1 MNALRSLT
9 SLQRRLLS
17 TLLTALSL
25 VSAHASISPS
35 LTSLQYDNFTGDIIA
50 SDAANPNPGFDR
62 DALHAR
68 TVWNFS
74 KSPGQAESA
83 ICEWRF
89 ILLEE
94 ATGAA
99 QLIRTASGASG
110 TVFTVARTVGFNL
123 SITPQSRSE
132 TISADLVP
140 LARLLPGTRYRLRCQ
155 FWRDSGAGMT
165 LQSVHDE
172 EWRRIWHF
180 PELNPATTDD
190 FTLAVVSSA
199 TLQRNNIIR
208 SQPGQNAFKLDV
220 SFTVRR
226 YDNWLAT
233 SPQSTNTFIPVVVS
247 LTNILTNTDLALSGN
262 ATNQSVGIPQFAQ
275 SGTLRVP
282 AESTLNVTL
291 DVLPSDWTTLNP
303 IPLHACRISVRH
315 GDDQSLELHNHLAF
329 SRYLAGLTGNI
340 RFGPLLTTFSALQ
353 NDFANTAVAPTEA
366 GFRARG
372 PVKLAPTGGTIP
384 GTLHT
389 FTMDMQELHMAFNG
403 DLHLTQLGALIGVT
417 APDFPD
423 RQSINNTTLQRGP
436 ITLTSN
442 GAQSYGYTLFLP
454 RGIGFSYESTPRRR
468 RLISKITSPAISPLT
483 SSLIPVSDPSVG
495 NAGNRIR
502 ICLERVP
509 QIFTANSL
517 TFLLGSGRFTF
528 TPVDIT
534 YVREKQASVLDRLN
548 DIGPASA
555 ANPAAIRHHSNEEVH
570 RFIELPALATA
581 AFVESAPDGGASIR
595 SLSLRPMRE
604 GSFFTHFP
612 NRVPVQW
619 NSLALPSPG
628 QFVISSD
635 RVSTAS
641 AIEGLSPFVIR
652 YGRDCFEAAAC
663 DPPIPA
669 AGPGSINCTPASN
682 RLAFT
687 ENGGL
692 QAAVTFGS
700 HTLRWGS
707 VNGVLFA
714 QNSGPFTS
722 GSFYMPGN
730 HLPWRSPA
738 GTPDAATAA
747 IARKNRAATLHF
759 AAFNVATPEVPG
771 TNAYRSGNG
780 DYAGLNLRMSN
791 GTASATSTIA
801 GVSTGPYGLTN
812 ASKYYT
818 RPGGVSGKHESVPL
832 TLTRRIYGMDVS
844 LRNLRLAY
852 LDNANSDSAI
862 DGGLTVGTNAA
873 ASRASHFSLDFASLL
888 FNCRG
893 GLKSASLGPSPDFT
907 LTYWGTLVRPLV
919 LEFAQPANC
928 ADATQGFLK
937 LGCQARLPSLGG
949 ANPWLAGTLGFR
961 GTDGSLVAKADADA
975 AGSGL
980 TSRFSVPSSVT
991 LAGPGSTTY
1000 SLTPATE
1007 AYLNRWPGPGVA
1019 PLTGFANLAGTI
1031 DVPFFENLR
1040 AHLHTSPDPNPAVVS
1055 TILIGPDDASGAL
1068 TSADFDPS
1076 NTGAP
1081 PGKTIAQYRA
1091 NYPLSARKNWL
1102 GLVDFTFPIS
1112 WSASDRRFSSTAPLS
1127 KNLFIVTPEAHIES
1141 LTPATA
1147 DISFGV
1153 DFSSGLSQLNVSS
1166 LYGELAGAGG
1176 NLLSKLS
1183 SNLGIDFP
1191 SVLYNISNLDDAF
1204 SDNLRDLVQSPVQS
1218 LTDPV
1223 AAQLYQASLTEAAAR
1238 TQLGIVLGNLGASG
1252 QPLRSALA
1260 SIVGPSSGPPSGA
1273 VKVVADLRAALADA
1287 KNISKA
1293 VSAISGIADVPIP
1306 DNISEALSQLDS
1318 LLATLEGDISSIA
1331 ASALSGPLATS
1342 VETALPVSA
1351 EWESAVQQALAVLH
1365 EIHGPNFPAAF
1376 PGPSGEAAFKAAFAN
1391 AVIDQFL
1398 GRDEAAD
1405 LQQILRIHLSPL
1417 HDALR
1422 NATDSLLSAIN
1433 RAAADATGA
1442 LGAEIFANANGVLGG
1457 AVDNPIQTAK
1467 ITGYA
1472 RINGDSLS
1480 ELRLDAKLLMK
1491 VPDET
1496 KFDASLLIRDLHSD
1510 TPGAACRLAGGAAAD
1525 VTISAATTTTLS
1537 GSPTT
1542 LEAALKVSL
1551 DSSGVPVGLAGRFG
1565 IDGELDFQGLKI
1577 TKLEL
1582 GAGFGANDA
1591 YLYGKAAGKSD
1602 VADLDAAVFLGKTC
1616 DPDVLTRTDPS
1627 VGATL
1632 TRAGQASPGS
1642 DFGLPSS
1649 ANPLYGIYAYGAGA
1663 ISVNSLI
1670 GIPPSCFLNIK
1681 AGAGSGYGVFYR
1693 GNSLAPVMRQTFS
1706 ISGEVLCICDIGA
1719 TLDMTAAVVI
1729 AKLPGQSVFDAL
1741 KNATL
1746 AGQASANFTIEVG
1759 IDPFSVEFD
1768 KTFTLYFILNKNQS
1782 PPLKLDYD
1790 L

>member
-17 TLLTALSL
+17 TLLAALSL

-50 SDAANPNPGFDR
+50 SDASNANPGFDR

-68 TVWNFS
+68 TVWNFA
-74 KSPGQAESA
+74 KSAGQAESA
-83 ICEWRF
+83 VCEWRF
-89 ILLEE
+89 SLIEE
-94 ATGAA
+94 TTGAA
-99 QLIRTASGASG
+99 HLIRTASGGSG
-110 TVFTVARTVGFNL
+110 TVFTIARTVGFNL
-123 SITPQSRSE
+123 SFNPLNRTE

-140 LARLLPGTRYRLRCQ
+140 LTRLLPGTRYRLRCQ

-165 LQSVHDE
+165 LQSAHDE

-180 PELNPATTDD
+180 PELSPATADD
-190 FTLAVVSSA
+190 FTIAVVSSV
-199 TLQRNNIIR
+199 TLQKNNIIR

-220 SFTVRR
+220 SLTVRR

-233 SPQSTNTFIPVVVS
+233 SPQSTNTFIPIVVS
-247 LTNILTNTDLALSGN
+247 LTNSATNTDLTLSGS
-262 ATNQSVGIPQFAQ
+262 ATNQSVSLPQFAQ
-275 SGTLRVP
+275 SGALRVP
-282 AESTLNVTL
+282 AETTLNVTL
-291 DVLPSDWTTLNP
+291 DVLPSDWTTLDP
-303 IPLHACRISVRH
+303 FPLHTCRISVRH
-315 GDDQSLELHNHLAF
+315 SDDQSLELHNHLAF

-340 RFGPLLTTFSALQ
+340 RFGPLLTTFSNLQ

-372 PVKLAPTGGTIP
+372 PVKLAAAGGTIP

-403 DLHLTQLGALIGVT
+403 DLHLTQPGALIGVT

-423 RQSINNTTLQRGP
+423 RQAINNTTLQRGP
-436 ITLTSN
+436 ISLTTN

-454 RGIGFSYESTPRRR
+454 RGMGFTYESTPRRR
-468 RLISKITSPAISPLT
+468 RLTTKITSAGLVPLT
-483 SSLIPVSDPSVG
+483 SALIPVSDPSIG

-528 TPVDIT
+528 TPVDIL
-534 YVREKQASVLDRLN
+534 YVREKQASIFDRLN

-555 ANPAAIRHHSNEEVH
+555 ANPAALRHNSNEEVH
-570 RFIELPALATA
+570 RFIDLPAFATA

-595 SLSLRPMRE
+595 SLSLRPKRE

-612 NRVPVQW
+612 NGIPVQW
-619 NSLALPSPG
+619 NSLALASPG
-628 QFVISSD
+628 QFSIASD
-635 RVSTAS
+635 KVSTAS
-641 AIEGLSPFVIR
+641 VIEGITPLLIR

-669 AGPGSINCTPASN
+669 AGPGAINCIPAGN
-682 RLAFT
+682 KLAFT

-692 QAAVTFGS
+692 QASVTFGS

-714 QNSGPFTS
+714 QNTGPFTS

-730 HLPWRSPA
+730 HLPWRSPT

-747 IARKNRAATLHF
+747 IAQKNRAATLHF
-759 AAFNVATPEVPG
+759 AGFNTTTSEVPG
-771 TNAYRSGNG
+771 TNAYRIGNG

-791 GTASATSTIA
+791 GNASAISIIA
-801 GVSTGPYGLTN
+801 GVSTGSYGLTN

-818 RPGGVSGKHESVPL
+818 RLGGVSGKHESVPL
-832 TLTRRIYGMDVS
+832 TLTKRIYGMDVS

-937 LGCQARLPSLGG
+937 LGCQAKLPSLGG
-949 ANPWLAGTLGFR
+949 SNPWLAGTLGFR

-1007 AYLNRWPGPGVA
+1007 AYLNRWPGPGNA

-1076 NTGAP
+1076 NSGAP
-1081 PGKTIAQYRA
+1081 PGISIAQYRA

-1112 WSASDRRFSSTAPLS
+1112 WSASDRRFSSTSPLS
-1127 KNLFIVTPEAHIES
+1127 KNLFIVTPEARIES
-1141 LTPATA
+1141 ITPATA
-1147 DISFGV
+1147 DISFGA

-1176 NLLSKLS
+1176 SLLSKLS
-1183 SNLGIDFP
+1183 SNLGIDFS
-1191 SVLYNISNLDDAF
+1191 SVLSNISNLDDAF
-1204 SDNLRDLVQSPVQS
+1204 SDNLRDLVQPPVQS

-1238 TQLGIVLGNLGASG
+1238 TQLGIVLANLGASG
-1252 QPLRSALA
+1252 QPLRSALS
-1260 SIVGPSSGPPSGA
+1260 SIVGSSGGPPSGA
-1273 VKVVADLRAALADA
+1273 VRVVADLRSALADA
-1287 KNISKA
+1287 KHISDA

-1306 DNISEALSQLDS
+1306 DNISETLTQLDS
-1318 LLATLEGDISSIA
+1318 LLAALQGDISGIA
-1331 ASALSGPLATS
+1331 TSALNGPLATS
-1342 VETALPVSA
+1342 VEAALPVSA

-1365 EIHGPNFPAAF
+1365 EIHGPNLPAAF
-1376 PGPSGEAAFKAAFAN
+1376 PGPSGEAAFKAAFAS

-1398 GRDEAAD
+1398 GRDEAAE
-1405 LQQILRIHLSPL
+1405 LQQILRIHLTPL

-1422 NATDSLLSAIN
+1422 DATDSLLSAIN

-1467 ITGYA
+1467 LTGYA

-1480 ELRLDAKLLMK
+1480 ELRIDARLLMK

-1525 VTISAATTTTLS
+1525 VTISAATTTTIS

-1551 DSSGVPVGLAGRFG
+1551 DSSGIPVGLAGRFG

-1649 ANPLYGIYAYGAGA
+1649 DKPLYGIYAYGAGA

-1768 KTFTLYFILNKNQS
+1768 KTFTLYFRLNKNQS

>member
-17 TLLTALSL
+17 ALLAALSL

-35 LTSLQYDNFTGDIIA
+35 LTSLQYDNFTGDLIA
-50 SDAANPNPGFDR
+50 SDAANANPGFDR

-74 KSPGQAESA
+74 KSAGQAESA
-83 ICEWRF
+83 VCEWRF

-94 ATGAA
+94 TSGAA
-99 QLIRTASGASG
+99 QLIRTAAGGSG
-110 TVFTVARTVGFNL
+110 TVFTIARTVGFNL
-123 SITPQSRSE
+123 SIVPQNRSE

-140 LARLLPGTRYRLRCQ
+140 LTRLLPGTRYRLRCQ

-180 PELNPATTDD
+180 PELSPTTADD

-199 TLQRNNIIR
+199 TLQKNNIIR

-233 SPQSTNTFIPVVVS
+233 SPQSTTTFIPVVAS
-247 LTNILTNTDLALSGN
+247 LTNVLTNTDLTLSGS
-262 ATNQSVGIPQFAQ
+262 ATNQPITIPQFAQ

-291 DVLPSDWTTLNP
+291 DILPSDWTTLNP

-315 GDDQSLELHNHLAF
+315 SDDQSLELHDHLAF
-329 SRYLAGLTGNI
+329 SRFLAGLTGNI

-353 NDFANTAVAPTEA
+353 NDFANAAVAPTEA

-372 PVKLAPTGGTIP
+372 PVTLAAAGGTIP
-384 GTLHT
+384 GTPHK
-389 FTMDMQELHMAFNG
+389 FTMNLQELHMAFNG
-403 DLHLTQLGALIGVT
+403 DLHLTQPGALIGVT

-436 ITLTSN
+436 ITLTTN
-442 GAQSYGYTLFLP
+442 GAQAYGYTLFLP
-454 RGIGFSYESTPRRR
+454 RGMGFSYESTPRRR
-468 RLISKITSPAISPLT
+468 RLTSKITFAGAVPLT
-483 SSLIPVSDPSVG
+483 SSLI
-495 NAGNRIR
+495 
-502 ICLERVP
+502 
-509 QIFTANSL
+509 TANSL
-517 TFLLGSGRFTF
+517 TFNLGSGRFTF
-528 TPVDIT
+528 TPVDIL
-534 YVREKQASVLDRLN
+534 YVREKQASIFDRLN

-555 ANPAAIRHHSNEEVH
+555 ANPAALRHNSNEEVH

-595 SLSLRPMRE
+595 SLSLRPKRE
-604 GSFFTHFP
+604 GSFLTHFP
-612 NRVPVQW
+612 NGIPVQW

-641 AIEGLSPFVIR
+641 AIEGLSPLLIR

-663 DPPIPA
+663 VPPIPA
-669 AGPGSINCTPASN
+669 AGPGSINCTPAAN

-700 HTLRWGS
+700 HTLRWGN
-707 VNGVLFA
+707 VNGALFA
-714 QNSGPFTS
+714 QNTGPFTS

-730 HLPWRSPA
+730 HLPWRSPT

-747 IARKNRAATLHF
+747 IAQKNRAATLHF
-759 AAFNVATPEVPG
+759 AGFNTATPEVPG
-771 TNAYRSGNG
+771 TNAYRTGNG
-780 DYAGLNLRMSN
+780 DYAGLNLRISN
-791 GTASATSTIA
+791 GNASGSSTIA
-801 GVSTGPYGLTN
+801 GVTTGSYGLTN

-818 RPGGVSGKHESVPL
+818 RLGGVSGKHESVPL
-832 TLTRRIYGMDVS
+832 TLTKRIYGMDVS

-907 LTYWGTLVRPLV
+907 LTYWGTLVRPLI

-937 LGCQARLPSLGG
+937 LGCQAKLPSLGG
-949 ANPWLAGTLGFR
+949 SNPWLAGTLGFR

-1007 AYLNRWPGPGVA
+1007 AYLNRWPGPGNT
-1019 PLTGFANLAGTI
+1019 PPTGFANLAGTI

-1112 WSASDRRFSSTAPLS
+1112 WSASDRRFSSTSPLS
-1127 KNLFIVTPEAHIES
+1127 KNLFIVTPEARIES
-1141 LTPATA
+1141 ITPATA
-1147 DISFGV
+1147 DISFGA

-1183 SNLGIDFP
+1183 SNLGIDFS
-1191 SVLYNISNLDDAF
+1191 SVLSNISNLDDAF

-1238 TQLGIVLGNLGASG
+1238 TQLGIVLANLGASG
-1252 QPLRSALA
+1252 QPLRTAL
-1260 SIVGPSSGPPSGA
+1260 STIVGPSGGPPSGA
-1273 VKVVADLRAALADA
+1273 VKVVADLRSALADA
-1287 KNISKA
+1287 KHISDA

-1306 DNISEALSQLDS
+1306 DNISETLSQLDS
-1318 LLATLEGDISSIA
+1318 LLATLQGDISSIA
-1331 ASALSGPLATS
+1331 ASALTGPLATS
-1342 VETALPVSA
+1342 IETALPVSA

-1365 EIHGPNFPAAF
+1365 EIHGPNLPAAF

-1398 GRDEAAD
+1398 GRDEATD
-1405 LQQILRIHLSPL
+1405 LQQILRIHLTPL

-1422 NATDSLLSAIN
+1422 DATDSLLSAIN

-1457 AVDNPIQTAK
+1457 AADNPIQTAK
-1467 ITGYA
+1467 LTGYA

-1480 ELRLDAKLLMK
+1480 ELRIDAKLLMK

-1642 DFGLPSS
+1642 DFGLPSP
-1649 ANPLYGIYAYGAGA
+1649 AKPLYGIYAYGGGA

-1681 AGAGSGYGVFYR
+1681 AGGGSGYGVFYR
-1693 GNSLAPVMRQTFS
+1693 GNSLAPVMRQTYS

-1729 AKLPGQSVFDAL
+1729 AKLPDQSVFDAL

-1768 KTFTLYFILNKNQS
+1768 KTFTLYFRLNKNQS